1 MRNEFL
7 ESMNLHFTDKT
18 DGKKVLL
25 IDDDARDLDHLCHV
39 LQDEGREV
47 FTCTDYDL
55 GARLGASGLF
65 DLIVVGQGGREF
77 RGRTVIER
85 VRELQPCPSVVV
97 VARSVDMSCY
107 LQAME
112 LGVADYLE
120 TPVLREQI
128 QQVMSLKH
136 GTRAQQGA

>member
-1 MRNEFL
+1 MRHEFL
-7 ESMNLHFTDKT
+7 ESMNLHFSDKA

-25 IDDDARDLDHLCHV
+25 IDDDAQDLDHLRHV
-39 LQDEGREV
+39 LLDQGREV

-55 GARLGASGLF
+55 GARLGASGIF
-65 DLIVVGQGGREF
+65 DLIVVGQGGPEF

-85 VRELQPCPSVVV
+85 ALELQPCPSVVV

-120 TPVLREQI
+120 TPLIREQI
-128 QQVMSLKH
+128 QHVLCSPRGISGQ
-136 GTRAQQGA
+136 REA